1 MATYKVP
8 QDVEAEDRLLGPFT
22 FRQFVYLLIAAIAG
36 ALAAALF
43 QIFPLLALLPAPV
56 IFFFLVLALPLK
68 KDQPMETY
76 LAAIVSFYMKP
87 NKRFWRPGQ
96 GETTIQITA
105 PKIVEKSRT
114 RDLSEEEASHRLSFL
129 SNLIDSEGYAIR
141 GNHNTNFT
149 ENFIADATDVN
160 DFMDDSQ
167 NQNLINLMQKEK
179 VARHAEIIN
188 QMKAAINNT
197 ENAVGPATISSHQ
210 ATLGSNPFN
219 QNQTTPNQVTPNQT
233 TSNPFTQNQTTPNQP
248 TTNPFIQNQT
258 VPNQPTTNPFIQNQT
273 VQNANTLANRNQSI
287 LNSNYQNLANNQNF
301 SIDTISKEAN
311 RYRENLAPNLA
322 PQTFVT
328 QTPYTPNFIQPPTI
342 PPNINQNPFIQH

>member
-43 QIFPLLALLPAPV
+43 QIFPLLAILPLPVV
-56 IFFFLVLALPLK
+56 IFFLILALPLK

-114 RDLSEEEASHRLSFL
+114 RDISEEEASHRLSFL
-129 SNLIDSEGYAIR
+129 SNLVDSEGYAIR
-141 GNHNTNFT
+141 GNHNGNFT
-149 ENFIADATDVN
+149 ENFIADTEDVN

-197 ENAVGPATISSHQ
+197 ENAIGPVTISSHQ
-210 ATLGSNPFN
+210 ATLGSNPFTQN
-219 QNQTTPNQVTPNQT
+219 QATMNQTSSNQTAPNPFLQNQT
-233 TSNPFTQNQTTPNQP
+233 
-248 TTNPFIQNQT
+248 IQNQT
-258 VPNQPTTNPFIQNQT
+258 IQS
-273 VQNANTLANRNQSI
+273 ANTLANRNQSI

-301 SIDTISKEAN
+301 SINTISKEAN

-328 QTPYTPNFIQPPTI
+328 QTPYTPNFTQPPI
-342 PPNINQNPFIQH
+342 NNPNINQNPFIQN

>member
-43 QIFPLLALLPAPV
+43 QIFPLLAILPLPV
-56 IFFFLVLALPLK
+56 IIFFLILALPLK

-114 RDLSEEEASHRLSFL
+114 RDISEEEASHRLSFL
-129 SNLIDSEGYAIR
+129 SNLVDSEGYAIR
-141 GNHNTNFT
+141 GNHNGNFT
-149 ENFIADATDVN
+149 ENFIADTEDVN

-210 ATLGSNPFN
+210 ATLGSNPFS
-219 QNQTTPNQVTPNQT
+219 QNQTTMSQTSSNQPTP
-233 TSNPFTQNQTTPNQP
+233 NPFTQNQT
-248 TTNPFIQNQT
+248 IQS
-258 VPNQPTTNPFIQNQT
+258 V
-273 VQNANTLANRNQSI
+273 NTLTNRNQSI

-301 SIDTISKEAN
+301 SINTISKEAN
-311 RYRENLAPNLA
+311 RYRENLAPNAA

-328 QTPYTPNFIQPPTI
+328 QTPYTPNFNQPPTNT
-342 PPNINQNPFIQH
+342 PNINQNPFIQH

>member
-43 QIFPLLALLPAPV
+43 QIFPLLAILPLPVV
-56 IFFFLVLALPLK
+56 IFFLILALPLK

-114 RDLSEEEASHRLSFL
+114 RDISEEEASHRLSFL
-129 SNLIDSEGYAIR
+129 SNLVDSEGYAIR
-141 GNHNTNFT
+141 GNHNGNFT
-149 ENFIADATDVN
+149 ENFIADTEDVN

-197 ENAVGPATISSHQ
+197 ENAMGPATISSHQ
-210 ATLGSNPFN
+210 ATLGSNPFT
-219 QNQTTPNQVTPNQT
+219 QNQSTPNQPTPNP
-233 TSNPFTQNQTTPNQP
+233 STQNQTTPTP
-248 TTNPFIQNQT
+248 SI
-258 VPNQPTTNPFIQNQT
+258 
-273 VQNANTLANRNQSI
+273 QNANTLANRNQSI

-301 SIDTISKEAN
+301 SINTISKEAN

-328 QTPYTPNFIQPPTI
+328 QTPYTPNFTQPPTNN
-342 PPNINQNPFIQH
+342 PNINQNPFIQN

>member
-43 QIFPLLALLPAPV
+43 QIFPLLAILPLPV
-56 IFFFLVLALPLK
+56 IIFFLILALPLK

-114 RDLSEEEASHRLSFL
+114 RDISEEEASHRLSFL
-129 SNLIDSEGYAIR
+129 SNLVDSEGYAIR
-141 GNHNTNFT
+141 GNHNGNFT
-149 ENFIADATDVN
+149 ENFIADTEDVN

-197 ENAVGPATISSHQ
+197 ENVMGPATISSHQ
-210 ATLGSNPFN
+210 ATLGSNPFSQNQTTMSQTPSNQPTSNPFSQNQTN
-219 QNQTTPNQVTPNQT
+219 QNQT
-233 TSNPFTQNQTTPNQP
+233 
-248 TTNPFIQNQT
+248 I
-258 VPNQPTTNPFIQNQT
+258 
-273 VQNANTLANRNQSI
+273 QNANTLANRNQSI

-301 SIDTISKEAN
+301 SINTISKEAN
-311 RYRENLAPNLA
+311 RYRENLAPNAA

-328 QTPYTPNFIQPPTI
+328 QTPYTPNFTQPPTT

>member
-22 FRQFVYLLIAAIAG
+22 FRQFIYLLIAAIAG

-43 QIFPLLALLPAPV
+43 QIFPLLAILPLPV
-56 IFFFLVLALPLK
+56 IIFFLILALPLK

-114 RDLSEEEASHRLSFL
+114 RDISEEEASHRLSFL
-129 SNLIDSEGYAIR
+129 SNLVDSEGYAIR
-141 GNHNTNFT
+141 GNHNGNFT
-149 ENFIADATDVN
+149 ENFIADTEDVN

-210 ATLGSNPFN
+210 ATLGSNPFS
-219 QNQTTPNQVTPNQT
+219 QNQTTQNPFVQNQTIPNQT
-233 TSNPFTQNQTTPNQP
+233 
-248 TTNPFIQNQT
+248 IQN
-258 VPNQPTTNPFIQNQT
+258 PSIQS
-273 VQNANTLANRNQSI
+273 ANTLTNRNQSI

-301 SIDTISKEAN
+301 SINTISKEAN

-328 QTPYTPNFIQPPTI
+328 QTPYTPNFTQPPTT
-342 PPNINQNPFIQH
+342 PPNINQNPFIQN

>member
-43 QIFPLLALLPAPV
+43 QIFPLLAILPLPV
-56 IFFFLVLALPLK
+56 IIFFLILALPLK

-114 RDLSEEEASHRLSFL
+114 RDISEEEASHRLSFL
-129 SNLIDSEGYAIR
+129 SNLVDSEGYAIR
-141 GNHNTNFT
+141 GNHNGNFT
-149 ENFIADATDVN
+149 ENFIADTEHVN

-179 VARHAEIIN
+179 VARHTEIIN

-197 ENAVGPATISSHQ
+197 ENVMGPATISSHQ
-210 ATLGSNPFN
+210 ATLGSNPFSQN
-219 QNQTTPNQVTPNQT
+219 QTTMSQAQSNQTSSNPFLQNQTTPNQI
-233 TSNPFTQNQTTPNQP
+233 
-248 TTNPFIQNQT
+248 IQN
-258 VPNQPTTNPFIQNQT
+258 PS

-301 SIDTISKEAN
+301 SINTISKEAN
-311 RYRENLAPNLA
+311 RYRENLAPNAA

-328 QTPYTPNFIQPPTI
+328 QTPYTPNFTQPPTT

>member
-22 FRQFVYLLIAAIAG
+22 FRQFIYLLIAAIAG

-43 QIFPLLALLPAPV
+43 QIFPLLAILPLPV
-56 IFFFLVLALPLK
+56 IIFFLILALPLK

-114 RDLSEEEASHRLSFL
+114 RDISEEEASHRLSFL
-129 SNLIDSEGYAIR
+129 SNLVDSEGYAIR
-141 GNHNTNFT
+141 GNHNGNFT
-149 ENFIADATDVN
+149 ENFIADTEDVN

-167 NQNLINLMQKEK
+167 NQNLINLIQKEK

-197 ENAVGPATISSHQ
+197 ENVMGPATISSHQ
-210 ATLGSNPFN
+210 ANLGSNPFS
-219 QNQTTPNQVTPNQT
+219 QNQSTPNQPTPNPFTPNQT
-233 TSNPFTQNQTTPNQP
+233 TSTPS
-248 TTNPFIQNQT
+248 I
-258 VPNQPTTNPFIQNQT
+258 
-273 VQNANTLANRNQSI
+273 QNANTLANRNQSI

-301 SIDTISKEAN
+301 SINTISKEAN
-311 RYRENLAPNLA
+311 RYRENLAPNVA

-328 QTPYTPNFIQPPTI
+328 QTPYTPNFTQPPTNN
-342 PPNINQNPFIQH
+342 PNINQNPFIQH

>member
-36 ALAAALF
+36 AVAAALF
-43 QIFPLLALLPAPV
+43 QIFPLLAILPLPV
-56 IFFFLVLALPLK
+56 IIFFLILALPLK

-114 RDLSEEEASHRLSFL
+114 RDISEEEASHRLSFL
-129 SNLIDSEGYAIR
+129 SNLVDSEGYAIR
-141 GNHNTNFT
+141 GNHNGNFT
-149 ENFIADATDVN
+149 ENFIADTEDVN

-197 ENAVGPATISSHQ
+197 ENAMGPATISSHQ
-210 ATLGSNPFN
+210 ATLGSNPF
-219 QNQTTPNQVTPNQT
+219 
-233 TSNPFTQNQTTPNQP
+233 TQNQTTPNQISSNQP
-248 TTNPFIQNQT
+248 TPNPFTQNQT
-258 VPNQPTTNPFIQNQT
+258 IQS
-273 VQNANTLANRNQSI
+273 ANTLANRNQSI

-301 SIDTISKEAN
+301 SINTISKEAN
-311 RYRENLAPNLA
+311 RYRENLAPNAA

-328 QTPYTPNFIQPPTI
+328 QTPYTPNFTQPPTP

>member
-43 QIFPLLALLPAPV
+43 QIFPLLAILPLPV
-56 IFFFLVLALPLK
+56 IIFFLILALPLK

-114 RDLSEEEASHRLSFL
+114 RDISEEEASHRLSFL
-129 SNLIDSEGYAIR
+129 SNLVDSEGYAIR
-141 GNHNTNFT
+141 GNHNGNFT
-149 ENFIADATDVN
+149 ENFIADTEDVN

-197 ENAVGPATISSHQ
+197 ENVMGPATISSHQ
-210 ATLGSNPFN
+210 ATLGSNPFT
-219 QNQTTPNQVTPNQT
+219 QNQSTPNQPTP
-233 TSNPFTQNQTTPNQP
+233 NPFTQNQTTPNQ
-248 TTNPFIQNQT
+248 
-258 VPNQPTTNPFIQNQT
+258 T
-273 VQNANTLANRNQSI
+273 VQNSNTIDYRNQSI

-301 SIDTISKEAN
+301 SINTISKEAN
-311 RYRENLAPNLA
+311 RYRENLAPNAA

-328 QTPYTPNFIQPPTI
+328 QTPYTPNFTQPPTT
-342 PPNINQNPFIQH
+342 PPNINQNPFIQN

>member
-43 QIFPLLALLPAPV
+43 QIFPLLAILPLPV
-56 IFFFLVLALPLK
+56 IIFFLILALPLK

-114 RDLSEEEASHRLSFL
+114 RDISEEEASHRLSFL
-129 SNLIDSEGYAIR
+129 SNLVDSEGYAIR
-141 GNHNTNFT
+141 GNHNGNFT
-149 ENFIADATDVN
+149 ENFIADTEDVN

-197 ENAVGPATISSHQ
+197 ENAMGPATISSHQ
-210 ATLGSNPFN
+210 ATLGSNPFS
-219 QNQTTPNQVTPNQT
+219 QNQTTMSQTSSNQPTP
-233 TSNPFTQNQTTPNQP
+233 NPFTQNQT
-248 TTNPFIQNQT
+248 IQS
-258 VPNQPTTNPFIQNQT
+258 
-273 VQNANTLANRNQSI
+273 ANTLANRNQSI

-301 SIDTISKEAN
+301 SINTISKEAN
-311 RYRENLAPNLA
+311 RYRENLAPNAA

-328 QTPYTPNFIQPPTI
+328 QTPYTPNFTQPPTT

>member
-43 QIFPLLALLPAPV
+43 QIFPLLAILPLPV
-56 IFFFLVLALPLK
+56 IIFFLILALPLK

-76 LAAIVSFYMKP
+76 LAAIISFYMKP

-114 RDLSEEEASHRLSFL
+114 RDISEEEASHRLSFL
-129 SNLIDSEGYAIR
+129 SNLVDSEGYAIR
-141 GNHNTNFT
+141 GNHNGNFT
-149 ENFIADATDVN
+149 ENFIADTEDVN

-197 ENAVGPATISSHQ
+197 ENAMGPATISSHQ
-210 ATLGSNPFN
+210 ATLGSNPF
-219 QNQTTPNQVTPNQT
+219 
-233 TSNPFTQNQTTPNQP
+233 TQNQTTPNQP
-248 TTNPFIQNQT
+248 TPNPFTQNQT
-258 VPNQPTTNPFIQNQT
+258 TSNPSI
-273 VQNANTLANRNQSI
+273 QNANTLANRNQSI

-301 SIDTISKEAN
+301 SINTISKEAN

-328 QTPYTPNFIQPPTI
+328 QTPYTPNFTQPPTT
-342 PPNINQNPFIQH
+342 PPNINQNPFIQN

>member
-43 QIFPLLALLPAPV
+43 QIFPLLAILPLPV
-56 IFFFLVLALPLK
+56 IIFFLILALPLK

-114 RDLSEEEASHRLSFL
+114 RDISEEEASHRLSFL
-129 SNLIDSEGYAIR
+129 SNLVDSEGYAIR
-141 GNHNTNFT
+141 GNHNGNFT
-149 ENFIADATDVN
+149 ENFIADTEDVN

-197 ENAVGPATISSHQ
+197 ENAMGPATISSHQ
-210 ATLGSNPFN
+210 ATLGSNPFT
-219 QNQTTPNQVTPNQT
+219 QNQTTMSQIPSNQT
-233 TSNPFTQNQTTPNQP
+233 APNPFTQNQT
-248 TTNPFIQNQT
+248 I
-258 VPNQPTTNPFIQNQT
+258 
-273 VQNANTLANRNQSI
+273 QNANTLASRNQSI

-301 SIDTISKEAN
+301 SINTISKEAN
-311 RYRENLAPNLA
+311 RYRENLAPNAA

-328 QTPYTPNFIQPPTI
+328 QTPYTPNFTQPPTT

>member
-43 QIFPLLALLPAPV
+43 QIFPLLAILPLPV
-56 IFFFLVLALPLK
+56 IIFFLILALPLK

-114 RDLSEEEASHRLSFL
+114 RDISEEEASHRLSFL
-129 SNLIDSEGYAIR
+129 SNLVDSEGYAIR
-141 GNHNTNFT
+141 GNHNGNFT
-149 ENFIADATDVN
+149 ENFIADTEDVN

-197 ENAVGPATISSHQ
+197 ENAMGPATISSHQ
-210 ATLGSNPFN
+210 ATLGSNPFS
-219 QNQTTPNQVTPNQT
+219 QNQTTMSQTSSNQPTP
-233 TSNPFTQNQTTPNQP
+233 NPFTQNQT
-248 TTNPFIQNQT
+248 IQNT
-258 VPNQPTTNPFIQNQT
+258 
-273 VQNANTLANRNQSI
+273 NTLANRNQSI

-301 SIDTISKEAN
+301 SINTISKEAN
-311 RYRENLAPNLA
+311 RYRENLAPNAA

-328 QTPYTPNFIQPPTI
+328 QTPYTPNFTQPPTT

>member
-197 ENAVGPATISSHQ
+197 ENVMGPATIFSHQ
-210 ATLGSNPFN
+210 ATLGSNPFS
-219 QNQTTPNQVTPNQT
+219 QNQTTQNPFVQNQTIPNQT
-233 TSNPFTQNQTTPNQP
+233 
-248 TTNPFIQNQT
+248 IQN
-258 VPNQPTTNPFIQNQT
+258 PSIQS
-273 VQNANTLANRNQSI
+273 ANTLTNRNQSI

-301 SIDTISKEAN
+301 SINTISKEAN
-311 RYRENLAPNLA
+311 RYRENLAPNAA

-328 QTPYTPNFIQPPTI
+328 QTPYTPNFTQPPTNT
-342 PPNINQNPFIQH
+342 PNINQNPFIQH

>member
-43 QIFPLLALLPAPV
+43 QIFPLLAILPLPVV
-56 IFFFLVLALPLK
+56 IFFLILALPLK

-114 RDLSEEEASHRLSFL
+114 RDISEEEASHRLSFL
-129 SNLIDSEGYAIR
+129 SNLVDSEGYAIR
-141 GNHNTNFT
+141 GNHNGNFT
-149 ENFIADATDVN
+149 ENFIADTEDVN

-197 ENAVGPATISSHQ
+197 ENAMGTATISSHQ
-210 ATLGSNPFN
+210 ANLGSNPFS
-219 QNQTTPNQVTPNQT
+219 QNQTTMSQTPSNQPTPNPFLQNQTIQNQT
-233 TSNPFTQNQTTPNQP
+233 TSNPS
-248 TTNPFIQNQT
+248 I
-258 VPNQPTTNPFIQNQT
+258 
-273 VQNANTLANRNQSI
+273 QNANTLANRNQSI

-301 SIDTISKEAN
+301 SINTISKEAN
-311 RYRENLAPNLA
+311 RYRENLAPNIA

-328 QTPYTPNFIQPPTI
+328 QIPYSPNFTQPPTNN
-342 PPNINQNPFIQH
+342 PNINQNPFIQN

>member
-43 QIFPLLALLPAPV
+43 QIFPLLAILPLPVV
-56 IFFFLVLALPLK
+56 IFFLILALPLK

-114 RDLSEEEASHRLSFL
+114 RDISEEEASHRLSFL
-129 SNLIDSEGYAIR
+129 SNLVDSEGYAIR
-141 GNHNTNFT
+141 GNHNGNFT
-149 ENFIADATDVN
+149 ENFIADTEDVN

-197 ENAVGPATISSHQ
+197 ENVMGPATISSHQ
-210 ATLGSNPFN
+210 ATLGSNPFSQN
-219 QNQTTPNQVTPNQT
+219 QSTPNQPTPNPFTPNQTTPNQT
-233 TSNPFTQNQTTPNQP
+233 TSTPS
-248 TTNPFIQNQT
+248 I
-258 VPNQPTTNPFIQNQT
+258 
-273 VQNANTLANRNQSI
+273 QNANTLANRNQSI

-301 SIDTISKEAN
+301 SINTISKEAN
-311 RYRENLAPNLA
+311 RYRENLAPDAA

-328 QTPYTPNFIQPPTI
+328 QTPYTPNFTQPPTNT
-342 PPNINQNPFIQH
+342 PNINQNPFIQH

>member
-43 QIFPLLALLPAPV
+43 QIFPLLALLPTPV

-76 LAAIVSFYMKP
+76 LAAIISFYMKP

-114 RDLSEEEASHRLSFL
+114 RDISEEEASHRLSFL
-129 SNLIDSEGYAIR
+129 SNLVDSEGYAIR
-141 GNHNTNFT
+141 GNHNGNFT
-149 ENFIADATDVN
+149 ENFIADTEDVN

-188 QMKAAINNT
+188 QMKAAISNT
-197 ENAVGPATISSHQ
+197 ENAMGPATISSHQ
-210 ATLGSNPFN
+210 ATLGSNPFT
-219 QNQTTPNQVTPNQT
+219 QNQSTPNQPTP
-233 TSNPFTQNQTTPNQP
+233 NPFTQNQTTPNQ
-248 TTNPFIQNQT
+248 
-258 VPNQPTTNPFIQNQT
+258 T
-273 VQNANTLANRNQSI
+273 VQNSNTIDYRNQSI

-301 SIDTISKEAN
+301 SINTISKEAN
-311 RYRENLAPNLA
+311 RYRENLAPDA
-322 PQTFVT
+322 ASQTFVT
-328 QTPYTPNFIQPPTI
+328 QTPYTPNFTQPPTNT
-342 PPNINQNPFIQH
+342 PNINQNPFIQH

>member
-43 QIFPLLALLPAPV
+43 QIFPLLAILPLPV
-56 IFFFLVLALPLK
+56 IIFFLILALPLK

-114 RDLSEEEASHRLSFL
+114 RDISEEEASHRLSFL
-129 SNLIDSEGYAIR
+129 SNLVDSEGYAIR
-141 GNHNTNFT
+141 GNHNGNFT
-149 ENFIADATDVN
+149 ENFIADTEDVN

-197 ENAVGPATISSHQ
+197 ENAMGPATISSHQ
-210 ATLGSNPFN
+210 ATLGSNPFS
-219 QNQTTPNQVTPNQT
+219 QNQTTQNPFVQNQTIPNQT
-233 TSNPFTQNQTTPNQP
+233 
-248 TTNPFIQNQT
+248 IQN
-258 VPNQPTTNPFIQNQT
+258 PSIQS
-273 VQNANTLANRNQSI
+273 ANTLTNRNQSI

-301 SIDTISKEAN
+301 SINTISKEAN
-311 RYRENLAPNLA
+311 RYRENLAPNAA

-328 QTPYTPNFIQPPTI
+328 QTPYTPNFTQPPTNT
-342 PPNINQNPFIQH
+342 PNINQNPFIQH

>member
-43 QIFPLLALLPAPV
+43 QIFPLLAILPLPV
-56 IFFFLVLALPLK
+56 IIFFLILALPLK

-114 RDLSEEEASHRLSFL
+114 RDISEEEASHRLSFL
-129 SNLIDSEGYAIR
+129 SNLVDSEGYAIR
-141 GNHNTNFT
+141 GNHNGNFT
-149 ENFIADATDVN
+149 ENFIADTEDVN

-210 ATLGSNPFN
+210 ATLGSNPFS
-219 QNQTTPNQVTPNQT
+219 QNQTTQNPFVQNQTIPNQT
-233 TSNPFTQNQTTPNQP
+233 
-248 TTNPFIQNQT
+248 IQN
-258 VPNQPTTNPFIQNQT
+258 PSIQS
-273 VQNANTLANRNQSI
+273 ANTLTNRNQSI

-301 SIDTISKEAN
+301 SINTISKEAN
-311 RYRENLAPNLA
+311 RYRENLAPNAA

-328 QTPYTPNFIQPPTI
+328 QTPYTPNFTQPPTNT
-342 PPNINQNPFIQH
+342 PNINQNPFIQH

>member
-43 QIFPLLALLPAPV
+43 QIFPLLAILPLPVV
-56 IFFFLVLALPLK
+56 IFFLILALPLK

-114 RDLSEEEASHRLSFL
+114 RDISEEEASHRLSFL
-129 SNLIDSEGYAIR
+129 SNLVDSEGYAIR
-141 GNHNTNFT
+141 GNHNGNFT
-149 ENFIADATDVN
+149 ENFIADTEDVN

-197 ENAVGPATISSHQ
+197 ENAMGTATISSHQ
-210 ATLGSNPFN
+210 ANLGSNPFS
-219 QNQTTPNQVTPNQT
+219 QNQTTMSQTPSNQPAPNPFLQNQTIQNQT
-233 TSNPFTQNQTTPNQP
+233 TSNPS
-248 TTNPFIQNQT
+248 I
-258 VPNQPTTNPFIQNQT
+258 
-273 VQNANTLANRNQSI
+273 QNANTLANRNQSI

-301 SIDTISKEAN
+301 SINTISKEAN
-311 RYRENLAPNLA
+311 RYRANLAPNIA

-328 QTPYTPNFIQPPTI
+328 QIPYSPNFTQPPTNN
-342 PPNINQNPFIQH
+342 PNINQNPFIQN

>member
-43 QIFPLLALLPAPV
+43 QIFPLLAILPLPV
-56 IFFFLVLALPLK
+56 IIFFLILALPLK

-114 RDLSEEEASHRLSFL
+114 RDISEEEASHRLSFL
-129 SNLIDSEGYAIR
+129 SNLVDSEGYAIR
-141 GNHNTNFT
+141 GNHNGNFT
-149 ENFIADATDVN
+149 ENFIADTEDVN

-197 ENAVGPATISSHQ
+197 ENVMGPATISSHQ
-210 ATLGSNPFN
+210 ATLGSNPFT
-219 QNQTTPNQVTPNQT
+219 QNQSTPNQPTPNP
-233 TSNPFTQNQTTPNQP
+233 STQNQTTPTP
-248 TTNPFIQNQT
+248 SI
-258 VPNQPTTNPFIQNQT
+258 
-273 VQNANTLANRNQSI
+273 QNANTLANRNQSI

-301 SIDTISKEAN
+301 SINTISKEAN

-328 QTPYTPNFIQPPTI
+328 QTPYTPNFTQPPTNN
-342 PPNINQNPFIQH
+342 PNINQNPFIQH

>member
-43 QIFPLLALLPAPV
+43 QIFPLLAILPLPV
-56 IFFFLVLALPLK
+56 IIFFLILALPLK

-114 RDLSEEEASHRLSFL
+114 RDISEEEASHRLSFL
-129 SNLIDSEGYAIR
+129 SNLVDSEGYAIR
-141 GNHNTNFT
+141 GNHNGNFT
-149 ENFIADATDVN
+149 ENFIADTEDVN

-197 ENAVGPATISSHQ
+197 ENAMGPATISSHQ
-210 ATLGSNPFN
+210 ANLGSNPFS
-219 QNQTTPNQVTPNQT
+219 QNQTTMSQTPSNQPAP
-233 TSNPFTQNQTTPNQP
+233 NPFLQNQT
-248 TTNPFIQNQT
+248 IQNQT
-258 VPNQPTTNPFIQNQT
+258 IQS
-273 VQNANTLANRNQSI
+273 ANTLTNRNQSI

-301 SIDTISKEAN
+301 SINTISKEAN
-311 RYRENLAPNLA
+311 RYRENLTPNLA

-328 QTPYTPNFIQPPTI
+328 QTPYTPNFTQPPTNN
-342 PPNINQNPFIQH
+342 PNINQNPFIQN

>member
-43 QIFPLLALLPAPV
+43 QIFPLLAILPLPVV
-56 IFFFLVLALPLK
+56 IFFLILALPLK

-114 RDLSEEEASHRLSFL
+114 RDISEEEASHRLSFL
-129 SNLIDSEGYAIR
+129 SNLVDSEGYAIR
-141 GNHNTNFT
+141 GNHNGNFT
-149 ENFIADATDVN
+149 ENFIADTEDVN

-197 ENAVGPATISSHQ
+197 ENVMGPATISSHQ
-210 ATLGSNPFN
+210 ATLGSNPFS
-219 QNQTTPNQVTPNQT
+219 QNQTTMSQTSSNQPTP
-233 TSNPFTQNQTTPNQP
+233 NPFTQNQT
-248 TTNPFIQNQT
+248 IQNT
-258 VPNQPTTNPFIQNQT
+258 
-273 VQNANTLANRNQSI
+273 NTLANRNQSI
-287 LNSNYQNLANNQNF
+287 LNSNYQNLANNQHF
-301 SIDTISKEAN
+301 SINTISKEAN
-311 RYRENLAPNLA
+311 RYRENLAPNAA

-328 QTPYTPNFIQPPTI
+328 QTPYTPNFTQPPTNN
-342 PPNINQNPFIQH
+342 PNINQNPFIQH

>member
-43 QIFPLLALLPAPV
+43 QIFPLLALLPTPV

-76 LAAIVSFYMKP
+76 LAAIISFYMKP

-114 RDLSEEEASHRLSFL
+114 RDISEEEASHRLSFL
-129 SNLIDSEGYAIR
+129 SNLVDSEGYAIR
-141 GNHNTNFT
+141 GNHNGNFT
-149 ENFIADATDVN
+149 ENFIADTEDVN

-188 QMKAAINNT
+188 QMKAAISNT
-197 ENAVGPATISSHQ
+197 ENAMGPATISSHQ
-210 ATLGSNPFN
+210 ATLGSNPFT
-219 QNQTTPNQVTPNQT
+219 QNQSTPNQPTP
-233 TSNPFTQNQTTPNQP
+233 NPFTQNQTTPNQTTP
-248 TTNPFIQNQT
+248 TPSI
-258 VPNQPTTNPFIQNQT
+258 
-273 VQNANTLANRNQSI
+273 QNANTLANRNQSI

-301 SIDTISKEAN
+301 SINTISKEAN
-311 RYRENLAPNLA
+311 RYRENLAPNAA

-328 QTPYTPNFIQPPTI
+328 QTPYTPNFTQPPTNN
-342 PPNINQNPFIQH
+342 PKINQNPFIQH

>member
-43 QIFPLLALLPAPV
+43 QIFPLLAILPLPV
-56 IFFFLVLALPLK
+56 IIFFLILALPLK

-114 RDLSEEEASHRLSFL
+114 RDISEEEASHRLSFL
-129 SNLIDSEGYAIR
+129 SNLVDSEGYAIR
-141 GNHNTNFT
+141 GNHNGNFT
-149 ENFIADATDVN
+149 ENFIADTEDVN

-197 ENAVGPATISSHQ
+197 ENAMGPATISSHQ
-210 ATLGSNPFN
+210 ATLGSNPF
-219 QNQTTPNQVTPNQT
+219 
-233 TSNPFTQNQTTPNQP
+233 TQNQTTPNQS

-258 VPNQPTTNPFIQNQT
+258 IPNQATSTPSI
-273 VQNANTLANRNQSI
+273 QNANTLANRNQSI

-301 SIDTISKEAN
+301 SINTISKEAN

-328 QTPYTPNFIQPPTI
+328 QTPYTPNFTQPPTNN
-342 PPNINQNPFIQH
+342 PKINQNPFIQN

>member
-43 QIFPLLALLPAPV
+43 QIFPLLAILPLPVV
-56 IFFFLVLALPLK
+56 IFFLILALPLK

-114 RDLSEEEASHRLSFL
+114 RDISEEEASHRLSFL
-129 SNLIDSEGYAIR
+129 SNLVDSEGYAIR
-141 GNHNTNFT
+141 GNHNGNFT
-149 ENFIADATDVN
+149 ENFIADTEDVN

-197 ENAVGPATISSHQ
+197 ENAMGPATISSHQ
-210 ATLGSNPFN
+210 ATLGSNPFS
-219 QNQTTPNQVTPNQT
+219 QNQATISQTSSNQPTP
-233 TSNPFTQNQTTPNQP
+233 NPFTQNQTTPTP
-248 TTNPFIQNQT
+248 SI
-258 VPNQPTTNPFIQNQT
+258 
-273 VQNANTLANRNQSI
+273 QNANTLVNRNQSI

-301 SIDTISKEAN
+301 SINTISKEAN
-311 RYRENLAPNLA
+311 RYRENLAPDAA

-328 QTPYTPNFIQPPTI
+328 QTPYTPNFTQPPTT

>member
-43 QIFPLLALLPAPV
+43 QIFPLLAILPLPV
-56 IFFFLVLALPLK
+56 IIFFLILALPLK

-114 RDLSEEEASHRLSFL
+114 RDISEEEASHRLSFL
-129 SNLIDSEGYAIR
+129 SNLVDSEGYAIR
-141 GNHNTNFT
+141 GNHNGNFT
-149 ENFIADATDVN
+149 ENFIADTEDVN

-197 ENAVGPATISSHQ
+197 ENVMGPATISSHQ
-210 ATLGSNPFN
+210 ATLGSNSFS
-219 QNQTTPNQVTPNQT
+219 QNQTTMSQTPSNQPTP
-233 TSNPFTQNQTTPNQP
+233 NPFTQNQT
-248 TTNPFIQNQT
+248 I
-258 VPNQPTTNPFIQNQT
+258 
-273 VQNANTLANRNQSI
+273 QNANTLANRNQSI

-301 SIDTISKEAN
+301 SINTISKEAN
-311 RYRENLAPNLA
+311 RYRENLAPDAA

-328 QTPYTPNFIQPPTI
+328 QTPYTPNFTQPPTT

>member
-43 QIFPLLALLPAPV
+43 QIFPLLAILPLPV
-56 IFFFLVLALPLK
+56 IIFFLILALPLK

-114 RDLSEEEASHRLSFL
+114 RDISEEEASHRLSFL
-129 SNLIDSEGYAIR
+129 SNLVDSEGYAIR
-141 GNHNTNFT
+141 GNHNGNFT
-149 ENFIADATDVN
+149 ENFIADTEDVN

-197 ENAVGPATISSHQ
+197 ENAMGPATISSHQ
-210 ATLGSNPFN
+210 ATLGSNPFS
-219 QNQTTPNQVTPNQT
+219 QNQTTMSQTASNQPTP
-233 TSNPFTQNQTTPNQP
+233 NPFTQNQT
-248 TTNPFIQNQT
+248 IQS
-258 VPNQPTTNPFIQNQT
+258 
-273 VQNANTLANRNQSI
+273 ANTLTNRNQSI

-301 SIDTISKEAN
+301 SINTISKEAN
-311 RYRENLAPNLA
+311 RYRENLAPNAA

-328 QTPYTPNFIQPPTI
+328 QTPYTPNFTQPPTNT
-342 PPNINQNPFIQH
+342 PNINQNPFIQH

>member
-43 QIFPLLALLPAPV
+43 QIFPLLAILPLPII
-56 IFFFLVLALPLK
+56 IFFLILAIPLK

-114 RDLSEEEASHRLSFL
+114 RDISEEEASHRLSFL
-129 SNLIDSEGYAIR
+129 SNLVDSEGYAIR
-141 GNHNTNFT
+141 GNHNGNFT
-149 ENFIADATDVN
+149 ENFIADTEDVN

-197 ENAVGPATISSHQ
+197 ENAMGPATISSHQ
-210 ATLGSNPFN
+210 TTL
-219 QNQTTPNQVTPNQT
+219 V
-233 TSNPFTQNQTTPNQP
+233 SNPFT
-248 TTNPFIQNQT
+248 
-258 VPNQPTTNPFIQNQT
+258 
-273 VQNANTLANRNQSI
+273 QNANTLANRNQSI

-301 SIDTISKEAN
+301 SINTISKEAN
-311 RYRENLAPNLA
+311 RYRENLAPNAA

-328 QTPYTPNFIQPPTI
+328 QTPYTPNFTQPPTT

>member
-43 QIFPLLALLPAPV
+43 QIFPLLALLPTPV

-76 LAAIVSFYMKP
+76 LAAIISFYMKP

-105 PKIVEKSRT
+105 PKIIEKSRT
-114 RDLSEEEASHRLSFL
+114 RDISEEEASHRLSFL
-129 SNLIDSEGYAIR
+129 SNLVDSEGYAIR
-141 GNHNTNFT
+141 GNHNGNFT
-149 ENFIADATDVN
+149 ENFIADTEDVN

-188 QMKAAINNT
+188 QMKAAISNT
-197 ENAVGPATISSHQ
+197 ENAMGPATISSHQ
-210 ATLGSNPFN
+210 ATLGSNPFT
-219 QNQTTPNQVTPNQT
+219 QNQSTPNQPTP
-233 TSNPFTQNQTTPNQP
+233 NPFTQNQTTPNQTTP
-248 TTNPFIQNQT
+248 TPSI
-258 VPNQPTTNPFIQNQT
+258 
-273 VQNANTLANRNQSI
+273 QNANTLANRNQSI

-301 SIDTISKEAN
+301 SINTISKEAN
-311 RYRENLAPNLA
+311 RYRENLAPNAA

-328 QTPYTPNFIQPPTI
+328 QTPYTPNFTQPPTT

>member
-43 QIFPLLALLPAPV
+43 QIFPLLAILPLPV
-56 IFFFLVLALPLK
+56 IIFFLILALPLK

-114 RDLSEEEASHRLSFL
+114 RDISEEEASHRLSFL
-129 SNLIDSEGYAIR
+129 SNLVDSEGYAIR
-141 GNHNTNFT
+141 GNHNGNFT
-149 ENFIADATDVN
+149 ENFIADTEDVN

-197 ENAVGPATISSHQ
+197 ENAMGPATISSHQ
-210 ATLGSNPFN
+210 TTLGSNSFS
-219 QNQTTPNQVTPNQT
+219 QNQTTQ
-233 TSNPFTQNQTTPNQP
+233 NPFVQNQT
-248 TTNPFIQNQT
+248 IQN
-258 VPNQPTTNPFIQNQT
+258 PSIQS
-273 VQNANTLANRNQSI
+273 ANTLTNRNQSI

-301 SIDTISKEAN
+301 SINTISKEAN
-311 RYRENLAPNLA
+311 RYRENLAPNAA

-328 QTPYTPNFIQPPTI
+328 QTPYTPNFTQPPTT

>member
-197 ENAVGPATISSHQ
+197 ENAMGPATISSHQ
-210 ATLGSNPFN
+210 ATLGSNPFA
-219 QNQTTPNQVTPNQT
+219 QNQTT
-233 TSNPFTQNQTTPNQP
+233 
-248 TTNPFIQNQT
+248 
-258 VPNQPTTNPFIQNQT
+258 PNQPTTNPFIQNQT

-301 SIDTISKEAN
+301 SINTISKEAN

>member
-43 QIFPLLALLPAPV
+43 QIFPLLALLPTPV

-76 LAAIVSFYMKP
+76 LAAIISFYMKP

-114 RDLSEEEASHRLSFL
+114 RDISEEEASHRLSFL
-129 SNLIDSEGYAIR
+129 SNLVDSEGYAIR
-141 GNHNTNFT
+141 GNHNGNFT
-149 ENFIADATDVN
+149 ENFIADTEDVN

-197 ENAVGPATISSHQ
+197 ENAMGPATISSHQ
-210 ATLGSNPFN
+210 ATLD
-219 QNQTTPNQVTPNQT
+219 
-233 TSNPFTQNQTTPNQP
+233 SNPFTQNQSTPNQSTPNPFTPNQTTPNQ
-248 TTNPFIQNQT
+248 TTSTPSI
-258 VPNQPTTNPFIQNQT
+258 
-273 VQNANTLANRNQSI
+273 QNANTLANRNQSI

-301 SIDTISKEAN
+301 SINTISKEAN
-311 RYRENLAPNLA
+311 RYRENLAPNVA

-328 QTPYTPNFIQPPTI
+328 QTPYTPNFTQPPTNN
-342 PPNINQNPFIQH
+342 PNINQNPFIQH

>member
-43 QIFPLLALLPAPV
+43 QIFPLLAILPLPV
-56 IFFFLVLALPLK
+56 IIFFLILALPLK

-114 RDLSEEEASHRLSFL
+114 RDISEEEASHRLSFL

-141 GNHNTNFT
+141 GNHNGNFT
-149 ENFIADATDVN
+149 ENFIADTEDVN

-197 ENAVGPATISSHQ
+197 ENVMGPATISSHQ
-210 ATLGSNPFN
+210 ATLGSNPF
-219 QNQTTPNQVTPNQT
+219 
-233 TSNPFTQNQTTPNQP
+233 TQNQTTPNQISSNQP
-248 TTNPFIQNQT
+248 TPNPFTQNQT
-258 VPNQPTTNPFIQNQT
+258 IQNT
-273 VQNANTLANRNQSI
+273 NTLANRNQSI

-301 SIDTISKEAN
+301 SINTISKEAN
-311 RYRENLAPNLA
+311 RYRENLAPNAA

-328 QTPYTPNFIQPPTI
+328 QTPYTPNFTQPPTT

>member
-43 QIFPLLALLPAPV
+43 QIFPLLAILPLPV
-56 IFFFLVLALPLK
+56 IIFFLILALPLK

-114 RDLSEEEASHRLSFL
+114 RDISEEEASHRLSFL
-129 SNLIDSEGYAIR
+129 SNLVDSEGYAIR
-141 GNHNTNFT
+141 GNHNGNFT
-149 ENFIADATDVN
+149 ENFIADTEDVN

-179 VARHAEIIN
+179 VARHTEIIN

-197 ENAVGPATISSHQ
+197 ENAMGPATISSHQ
-210 ATLGSNPFN
+210 ATLGSNPFS
-219 QNQTTPNQVTPNQT
+219 QNQTTISQTPSNQPTP
-233 TSNPFTQNQTTPNQP
+233 NPFTQNQTTPTP
-248 TTNPFIQNQT
+248 SI
-258 VPNQPTTNPFIQNQT
+258 
-273 VQNANTLANRNQSI
+273 QNANTLVNRNQSI

-301 SIDTISKEAN
+301 SINTISKEAN
-311 RYRENLAPNLA
+311 RYRENLAPNAA

-328 QTPYTPNFIQPPTI
+328 QTPYTPNFTQPPTT

>member
-43 QIFPLLALLPAPV
+43 QIFPLLAILPLPV
-56 IFFFLVLALPLK
+56 IIFFLILALPLK

-114 RDLSEEEASHRLSFL
+114 RDISEEEASHRLSFL
-129 SNLIDSEGYAIR
+129 SNLVDSEGYAIR
-141 GNHNTNFT
+141 GNHNGNFT
-149 ENFIADATDVN
+149 ENFIADTEDVN

-210 ATLGSNPFN
+210 ATLSSNSFSQNQTTMSQAQSNQTASNPFL
-219 QNQTTPNQVTPNQT
+219 QNQTTPNQI
-233 TSNPFTQNQTTPNQP
+233 
-248 TTNPFIQNQT
+248 IQN
-258 VPNQPTTNPFIQNQT
+258 PS

-287 LNSNYQNLANNQNF
+287 LNSNYQNLANNQSF
-301 SIDTISKEAN
+301 SINTISKEAN

-328 QTPYTPNFIQPPTI
+328 QTPYTPNFTQPPTNT
-342 PPNINQNPFIQH
+342 PNINQNPFIQN

>member
-43 QIFPLLALLPAPV
+43 QIFPLLAILPLPV
-56 IFFFLVLALPLK
+56 IIFFLILALPLK

-114 RDLSEEEASHRLSFL
+114 RDISEEEASHRLSFL
-129 SNLIDSEGYAIR
+129 SNLVDSEGYAIR
-141 GNHNTNFT
+141 GNHNVNFT
-149 ENFIADATDVN
+149 ENFIADTEDVN

-197 ENAVGPATISSHQ
+197 ENAMGPTTISSHQ
-210 ATLGSNPFN
+210 TTLGSNSFS
-219 QNQTTPNQVTPNQT
+219 QNQTTMSQTSSNQPTP
-233 TSNPFTQNQTTPNQP
+233 NPFTQNQT
-248 TTNPFIQNQT
+248 IQNT
-258 VPNQPTTNPFIQNQT
+258 
-273 VQNANTLANRNQSI
+273 NTLANRNQSI

-301 SIDTISKEAN
+301 SINTISKEAN
-311 RYRENLAPNLA
+311 RYRENLAPNAA

-328 QTPYTPNFIQPPTI
+328 QTPYTPNFTQPPTT

>member
-129 SNLIDSEGYAIR
+129 SNLVDSEGYAIR

-197 ENAVGPATISSHQ
+197 EKAMGPATISSHQ
-210 ATLGSNPFN
+210 ATLGSNPFT
-219 QNQTTPNQVTPNQT
+219 QNQTTPNQVTPNQVTPNQT
-233 TSNPFTQNQTTPNQP
+233 TSNPFTQNQTTS
-248 TTNPFIQNQT
+248 
-258 VPNQPTTNPFIQNQT
+258 NQPTTNPFIQNQT
-273 VQNANTLANRNQSI
+273 VQNANTLASRNQSI

-301 SIDTISKEAN
+301 SINTISKEAN

-342 PPNINQNPFIQH
+342 PPNINQNPFIQN

>member
-43 QIFPLLALLPAPV
+43 QIFPLLAILPLPVV
-56 IFFFLVLALPLK
+56 IFFLILALPLK

-114 RDLSEEEASHRLSFL
+114 RDISEEEASHRLSFL
-129 SNLIDSEGYAIR
+129 SNLVDSEGYAIR
-141 GNHNTNFT
+141 GNHNGNFT
-149 ENFIADATDVN
+149 ENFIADTEDVN

-167 NQNLINLMQKEK
+167 NQNLIILMQKEK

-197 ENAVGPATISSHQ
+197 ENAMGPATISSHQ
-210 ATLGSNPFN
+210 ATLGSNPFS
-219 QNQTTPNQVTPNQT
+219 QNQTTPNQ
-233 TSNPFTQNQTTPNQP
+233 
-248 TTNPFIQNQT
+248 
-258 VPNQPTTNPFIQNQT
+258 T
-273 VQNANTLANRNQSI
+273 VQNSNTIDYRNQSI

-301 SIDTISKEAN
+301 SINTISKEAN
-311 RYRENLAPNLA
+311 RYRENLAPNAA

-328 QTPYTPNFIQPPTI
+328 QTPYTPNFTQPPTNN
-342 PPNINQNPFIQH
+342 PNINQNPFIQN